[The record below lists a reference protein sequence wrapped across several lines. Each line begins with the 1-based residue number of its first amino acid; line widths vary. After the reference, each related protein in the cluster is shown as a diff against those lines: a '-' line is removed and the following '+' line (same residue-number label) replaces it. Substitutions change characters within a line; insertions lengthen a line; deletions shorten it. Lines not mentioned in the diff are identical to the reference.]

1 MTRREAKRRSLEQYR
16 EYLRLLARLHLDS
29 ALQGKL
35 DPSDV
40 VQESLLKA
48 HQALDQFRGSTDAEM
63 AAWLRVILTNTLADS
78 LRRFQ
83 AGARKIE
90 QERSLHAAL
99 EESSSRLE
107 AWLAAEQSSPDEQ
120 AMRQEQLLS
129 LAEALAQL
137 PEDQRRAV
145 ELRHLKGCK
154 VADVAGQMGRSREA
168 VAKLLVRGVARLR
181 SLLDEGPR
189 DKQ

>member
-16 EYLRLLARLHLDS
+16 EYLRLLARLHLDP

-40 VQESLLKA
+40 VQETLLKA
-48 HQALDQFRGSTDAEM
+48 HQALDQFRGNTDAEM
-63 AAWLRVILTNTLADS
+63 AAWLRVILTNTLADY

-83 AGARKIE
+83 AGTRNVE

-120 AMRQEQLLS
+120 AMRQEQLLR

-154 VADVAGQMGRSREA
+154 VVDVAGQMGRSREA

-181 SLLDEGPR
+181 SLLDEGTR

>member
-1 MTRREAKRRSLEQYR
+1 MIRKEGEQRSLEQYR
-16 EYLRLLARLHLDS
+16 EYLRLLARLQMDS
-29 ALQGKL
+29 CLQGKL

-40 VQESLLKA
+40 VQDTLLKA
-48 HQALDQFRGSTDAEM
+48 HQGLDQFRGVTDAEM
-63 AAWLRVILTNTLADS
+63 AAWLRAILTNTLADW

-83 AGARKIE
+83 TGARNVE

-99 EESSSRLE
+99 EESSSRLG
-107 AWLAAEQSSPDEQ
+107 AWLAGEQSSPEEQ
-120 AMRQEQLLS
+120 AMRQEQMLR
-129 LAEALAQL
+129 LAETLAQL

-154 VADVAGQMGRSREA
+154 VAEVADEMGRSREA

-181 SLLDEGPR
+181 GLLDDGRKDNP
-189 DKQ
+189 